1 MRILVD
7 LPDGQLEELEMICK
21 KKDLS
26 TAEAVGSAVA
36 AFIERNRV
44 YSPAQAFG
52 LWRKNTED
60 GLEYQAW
67 VRSEW

>member
-1 MRILVD
+1 MRTLVD
-7 LPDGQLEELEMICK
+7 IPDGQLEELGMICK

-26 TAEAVGSAVA
+26 RAEVVRRAVA

-44 YSPAQAFG
+44 YQPAQAFG
-52 LWRKNTED
+52 LWRKSAED
-60 GLEYQAW
+60 GLEYQAR